1 NSAPTLSE
9 IGNQSVNEGENL
21 SLTVTATDPDG
32 GGLIFSLAAGA
43 PQGAGIDP
51 VSGHFS
57 WTPGEQQGPGT
68 FEITVQVTEQANP
81 ALVGP
86 ELGDAATFSVT
97 VNEVNQPPLLE
108 PIDDQSVQAGQTLTL
123 QLRASDADR
132 PSSPLRFELGE
143 DSPEGA
149 ALDPI
154 TGVFTFTPADSTT
167 SQTHQVT
174 VLVREADESA
184 LSDSQS
190 FRIHVIVPNQD
201 TESVLFAD
209 DFNDNVINQ
218 EQWSYG
224 RHSVTETDGIMQVS
238 TTKTDQGGYLRSR
251 LIEIDGQRPI
261 TVSRRTQVHY
271 GNEYF
276 AGDFRIK
283 TYADESFHSSFGVSY
298 ANYTY
303 SSSKAC
309 PAQGFFVYGND
320 ANITRC
326 QSGAD
331 VSDAIDPVW
340 DQWIDEEIVF
350 DPSSGI
356 MKYSIDGE
364 QVAQLDV
371 GSLPAAQSYQLQ
383 LQFGAWGWWT
393 GHYQYAD
400 DLVVSQAPS
409 PASHQVKIR
418 PEITDLEGNPVD
430 NVIVGE
436 QFLASIYVEDLR
448 EQADGVFAAF
458 LDLEY
463 DPQQISIAG
472 PIVFGES
479 FSSFQSGDA
488 TTPGLIDEVGGIA
501 GIETLGDGEYLLFS
515 VPFRADAAGIV
526 ALAANPADDLPLH
539 DVLLFGDNS
548 ATSLSEIDY
557 GIASVSMIVNQLPSA
572 VADELTIVHV
582 ASPSTLDVL
591 ANDSD
596 PDGDRLSIIAV
607 TSANQ
612 GGSVVVN
619 EDGTAL
625 LYTPA
630 AGFVG
635 FETFTYTVSDGK
647 GGTSEANATI
657 QVLNPWHQFCLVPTN
672 DVCVPEDVNGDGLL
686 TPLDALL
693 VINQLNA
700 TGGGPLA
707 VPREP
712 ATFYS
717 APDVDNNGQ
726 LTPLDALLVINL
738 LNAAVDDIDIAAG
751 EGEATTPLL
760 PLLAGAGSEYSNV
773 ASPGEPAADD
783 PLDFSFAS
791 DRTTLQRDR
800 ETSGTQD
807 RNTPTLWSDEAD
819 DFWLAAELETS
830 IAGMAMDVCEEWRE
844 N

>member
-1 NSAPTLSE
+1 
-9 IGNQSVNEGENL
+9 
-21 SLTVTATDPDG
+21 
-32 GGLIFSLAAGA
+32 
-43 PQGAGIDP
+43 
-51 VSGHFS
+51 
-57 WTPGEQQGPGT
+57 
-68 FEITVQVTEQANP
+68 
-81 ALVGP
+81 
-86 ELGDAATFSVT
+86 
-97 VNEVNQPPLLE
+97 
-108 PIDDQSVQAGQTLTL
+108 
-123 QLRASDADR
+123 
-132 PSSPLRFELGE
+132 
-143 DSPEGA
+143 
-149 ALDPI
+149 
-154 TGVFTFTPADSTT
+154 
-167 SQTHQVT
+167 
-174 VLVREADESA
+174 
-184 LSDSQS
+184 
-190 FRIHVIVPNQD
+190 
-201 TESVLFAD
+201 
-209 DFNDNVINQ
+209 
-218 EQWSYG
+218 
-224 RHSVTETDGIMQVS
+224 
-238 TTKTDQGGYLRSR
+238 
-251 LIEIDGQRPI
+251 
-261 TVSRRTQVHY
+261 
-271 GNEYF
+271 
-276 AGDFRIK
+276 
-283 TYADESFHSSFGVSY
+283 
-298 ANYTY
+298 
-303 SSSKAC
+303 
-309 PAQGFFVYGND
+309 
-320 ANITRC
+320 
-326 QSGAD
+326 
-331 VSDAIDPVW
+331 
-340 DQWIDEEIVF
+340 
-350 DPSSGI
+350 
-356 MKYSIDGE
+356 
-364 QVAQLDV
+364 
-371 GSLPAAQSYQLQ
+371 
-383 LQFGAWGWWT
+383 
-393 GHYQYAD
+393 
-400 DLVVSQAPS
+400 
-409 PASHQVKIR
+409 
-418 PEITDLEGNPVD
+418 LEGNPVD

-672 DVCVPEDVNGDGLL
+672 DVCIPEDVNGDGLL

-726 LTPLDALLVINL
+726 LTPLDALLVINKL
-738 LNAAVDDIDIAAG
+738 EAGAEVATRSISLQVMLPDGSYYFSIQEVYQVGEELWVISSVQQSRWFTECPVFVSMVLVEASDTVLVPQSSLPVRHFVIGPAYSGENEEPFQRLEDRKILDHDLEEQKGVLIYRRDQTERPWAGCGFDTEIRHDSTG